1 MRPGILLY
9 FDFAAVFRV
18 LSPEDCKSLILA
30 LLDYART
37 GEVPEL
43 TGQALQAWPDFK
55 AAADRDNENY
65 EDKTRGKHYG
75 GHVTSSRAAGVEP
88 LTFEE
93 WKRAGEPSTA
103 SASCSRASAS
113 QSNPFHSNPVQSSP
127 LQDNNGSSLRSE
139 HSLREG
145 AESLSLRSRDSRA
158 VSGETAPTAFET
170 KRREAL
176 RRFNEI

>member
-18 LSPEDCKSLILA
+18 LAPDDCKSLILA

-55 AAADRDNENY
+55 AAADRDAESY

-93 WKRAGEPSTA
+93 WKQAGEPSTA

-113 QSNPFHSNPVQSSP
+113 QSSIHPFNQSIKQSTREWK
-127 LQDNNGSSLRSE
+127 GSELCDSSE
-139 HSLREG
+139 LTPEQNW
-145 AESLSLRSRDSRA
+145 E
-158 VSGETAPTAFET
+158 E

-176 RRFNEI
+176 RSLDEI